1 MEALL
6 EKEGDVESWN
16 DDRID
21 ELSRRTDEGFKENR
35 EGFTRVDQEIKA
47 GFTRVDQEM
56 KAGFE
61 KVATRESVAE
71 VNSRL
76 GQLEVRMD
84 RLYWG
89 IVLLALALLGNSVA
103 QGVWG

>member
-6 EKEGDVESWN
+6 EKEGDVENWN
-16 DDRID
+16 DDRLD
-21 ELSRRTDEGFKENR
+21 ELSQRMDHGFKEMR
-35 EGFTRVDQEIKA
+35 E

-71 VNSRL
+71 VNSRV

-89 IVLLALALLGNSVA
+89 MVLLALALVGNSVA